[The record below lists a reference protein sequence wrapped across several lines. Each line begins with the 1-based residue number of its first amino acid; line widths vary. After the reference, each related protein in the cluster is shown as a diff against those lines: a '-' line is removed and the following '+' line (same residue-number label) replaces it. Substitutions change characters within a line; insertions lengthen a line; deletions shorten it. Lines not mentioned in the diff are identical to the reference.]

1 MVDRMSADL
10 KAHEPYPAGGLR
22 RRAAGTLKH
31 AFLSAGILPLLI
43 LLALSALF
51 FGLQE
56 PRFLSIQNVL
66 NIMRQSTYLIIVS
79 MGQMIVL
86 LTAGLDLSLGSTIA
100 LVSVVSVLVMVDVL
114 GANPEATWLAITAGM
129 AAGAG
134 IGMLIGVANGV
145 GVALLRVPPFMMTLG
160 MLSIGLGAAL
170 TLSSGSPVFGV
181 PDLYSLVFGYGR
193 IFGIPA
199 PVYFTAALFL
209 IVYVVLNWTPMGR
222 YFYALGSNRRAA
234 RLSGIRTTRN
244 LVYAYVGSGL
254 LAAIA
259 GLLLTART
267 ASGEAT
273 IGQDLVLQ
281 SVAACVIGGV
291 SLFGGIGRVGNVL
304 LGGIFISLLTN
315 GMNLIRIES
324 YVQQIVLGIV
334 LILAIVI
341 DQLRLRYGGH
351 ARTE

>member
-1 MVDRMSADL
+1 MNSMSSDL
-10 KAHEPYPAGGLR
+10 HAETPVSAGRPAERIVAGLKR
-22 RRAAGTLKH
+22 
-31 AFLSAGILPLLI
+31 AFLSGGILPLLI
-43 LLALSALF
+43 LLVISGLF

-56 PRFLSIQNVL
+56 PRFLSLPNVL
-66 NIMRQSTYLIIVS
+66 NILRQSTYLIIVS

-86 LTAGLDLSLGSTIA
+86 LTAGLDLSVGSIIA
-100 LVSVVSVLVMVDVL
+100 LVSVVSAIVMVEVL
-114 GANPEATWLAITAGM
+114 SASPDAVGLAM
-129 AAGAG
+129 AAGIGAG
-134 IGMLIGVANGV
+134 LAVGVVVGLVNGI

-160 MLSIGLGAAL
+160 MLSIAFGAAL
-170 TLSSGSPVFGV
+170 TLSSGSPIFGV
-181 PDLYSLVFGYGR
+181 PEAYSLIFGYGR
-193 IFGIPA
+193 LLSIPA
-199 PVYFTAALFL
+199 PVYFTAALFV
-209 IVYVVLNWTPMGR
+209 IVYFVLNWTPTGR

-234 RLSGIRTTRN
+234 RLSGIRTGRFT
-244 LVYAYVGSGL
+244 LYAYIGSGL

-304 LGGIFISLLTN
+304 LGAFFISLLTN
-315 GMNLIRIES
+315 GMNLIQVES
-324 YVQQIVLGIV
+324 YVQQIVVGVV
-334 LILAIVI
+334 LILAIVV

-351 ARTE
+351 ARLD